1 MIEKIKEDLLNS
13 IGTKRYEHSLRVMDE
28 ANKLAEMYGVDQA
41 KASIAGLLHD
51 CGRLK
56 EKSYLLKKAQDFGII
71 LEDVYA
77 KSDNLLHAYLGA
89 EIAKQEYN
97 IDDIDILNSIRY
109 HTTGRENMSKLE
121 KIIYM
126 ADYIEPG
133 RDFDGI
139 DKIRELCYKDLDKS
153 LIRSIDNTIVYIIK
167 RGLII
172 HEDTIK
178 ARNFLLFSLE

>member
-13 IGTKRYEHSLRVMDE
+13 IGAKRYEHSLRVMNE
-28 ANKLAEMYGVDQA
+28 ANKLAEIYGVDKT

-77 KSDNLLHAYLGA
+77 KNDNLLHAYLGA
-89 EIAKQEYN
+89 KIAKKEYN

-109 HTTGRENMSKLE
+109 HTTGRANMSKLE
-121 KIIYM
+121 KVIYM

-139 DKIRELCYKDLDKS
+139 DEIRELCYKNLDKS
-153 LIRSIDNTIVYIIK
+153 LIKSIDNTIVYIVK

-178 ARNFLLFSLE
+178 ARNCLLFNLG